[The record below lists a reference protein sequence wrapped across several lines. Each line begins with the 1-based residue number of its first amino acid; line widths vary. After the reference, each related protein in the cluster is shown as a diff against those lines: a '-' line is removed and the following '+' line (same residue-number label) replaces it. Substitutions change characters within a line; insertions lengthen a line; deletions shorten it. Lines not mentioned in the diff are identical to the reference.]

1 MSEPPECLKFA
12 TQKDG
17 NKNIVGLCLP
27 GQVPRNAKFVANGSK
42 KFNLRKITLM
52 SLLMDQ

>member
-52 SLLMDQ
+52 SL